1 MLKQAALSILALA
14 SLTKL
19 AGQSYFTTLSSNNLS
34 ATVNANGILFNR
46 GLEAPK
52 GSGTKSISISQFW
65 IGGKNNGNLH
75 IAARLNDSLKN
86 DFWPGPIDTV
96 NGNAGDSA
104 FWNKIYKVTAAE
116 IAAHKTDFNKNGYI
130 MPDGI
135 KHWPG
140 SNPTQQPFKQV
151 LAKFVDYN
159 ANRIYEP
166 EMGEYPFIKGD
177 EAAYFIV
184 NDKANTHFASGGM
197 PMGVEVQGLA
207 YVYANN
213 PVLANTVFLELTF
226 INRSTNN
233 YDSVFAGVWTDFEL
247 GAKGDEYISSLP
259 SKNAFF
265 GYNSD
270 TSDALYGTYPPVQG
284 VLFLNRPLQYTI
296 EIDADGGVANRGLP
310 QSPQEFYNYLHRKW
324 RNNIQLTEGA
334 NGFMSSAT
342 PADFIY
348 NGDPCNQGNPGW
360 TEVGS
365 AQAPGKRSMMGSIGP
380 VQLPSNGFL
389 RLELAYVWERGTNGP
404 LESICKLNNTL
415 DAVKAYYN
423 KFISSVD
430 VAQPLQFGVYPNP
443 AADYVEVK
451 LPENVDLPAIA
462 QVFDMQGKLLH
473 TGTVNET
480 NQVINTQQLPAG
492 MYTLQLTTQNQSGY
506 SKLMIAR

>member
-19 AGQSYFTTLSSNNLS
+19 AGQSHFTTLSANNLN
-34 ATVNANGILFNR
+34 ATVHANGILFNG

-65 IGGKNNGNLH
+65 IGGKSNGKLH

-86 DFWPGPIDTV
+86 DFWAGPIDTV
-96 NGNAGDSA
+96 AGNAGDSI
-104 FWNKIYKVTAAE
+104 FWNTIYKVSAAE
-116 IAAHKTDFNKNGYI
+116 IATHKTDYNKNGYI

-135 KHWPG
+135 RHWPG

-166 EMGEYPFIKGD
+166 EMGEYPYIKGD

-184 NDKANTHFASGGM
+184 NDKANSHFATNGT

-213 PVLANTVFLELTF
+213 PALANTVFLELTF
-226 INRSTNN
+226 INRSANN

-284 VLFLNRPLQYTI
+284 VMFLNRPLQYTI

-310 QSPQEFYNYLHRKW
+310 QNPQEFYNYLHRKW
-324 RNNIQLTEGA
+324 RNDIQLTEGA

-380 VQLPSNGFL
+380 VQLPANGFL

-404 LESICKLNNTL
+404 LESICKLNNTF
-415 DAVKAYYN
+415 DAVKAFYN

-430 VAQPLQFGVYPNP
+430 APKPLQFGIYPNP
-443 AADYVEVK
+443 ATNFVELKLTEDSGIPATVELFDIQGRSVHTTVIETSTATLATGHLPSGIYMVK
-451 LPENVDLPAIA
+451 VS
-462 QVFDMQGKLLH
+462 
-473 TGTVNET
+473 
-480 NQVINTQQLPAG
+480 
-492 MYTLQLTTQNQSGY
+492 TQNQSGY
-506 SKLMIAR
+506 SKLIIAK